1 MDNTG
6 TLGILRQL
14 ERGEISASEAD
25 TRLTTPPRVERV
37 AAPPFDQ
44 IRLPAW
50 LHRIWITLLI
60 AGTAVVML
68 GAWIIAATVHTNA
81 FLWLLFGVPFV
92 LIGSLL
98 LAMGAGGFS
107 GHWVYI
113 HIESSRKRR
122 HALRFALPFPLGL
135 VRLGLWIA
143 RFVQPHQR
151 ARVHVN
157 SPRSQFN
164 ALWDD
169 PDEFMRA
176 LEREL
181 AEGRGIT
188 VDVDS
193 PGERVQVYI
202 V

>member
-14 ERGEISASEAD
+14 ERGEISATEAD
-25 TRLTTPPRVERV
+25 TRLSVPPRVERV
-37 AAPPFDQ
+37 SAPPFDQ
-44 IRLPAW
+44 IHLPAW
-50 LHRIWITLLI
+50 LQRIWITLLI
-60 AGTAVVML
+60 AGVVVVVF
-68 GAWIIAATVHTNA
+68 GAWIIAATVRANV
-81 FLWLLFGVPFV
+81 LWLLFGVPFV

-98 LAMGAGGFS
+98 LAIGAGGFS
-107 GHWVYI
+107 GHWLYI
-113 HIESSRKRR
+113 NVEQTRKR
-122 HALRFALPFPLGL
+122 HSTIRFALPFPLGL

-157 SPRSQFN
+157 SSRSKFD

-169 PDEFMRA
+169 PDEFIRA

-188 VDVDS
+188 IDVDD
-193 PGERVQVYI
+193 PGNRVQVYI